1 VKHKVV
7 VIGAGY
13 FGERHIKALSQIEEV
28 NIIGIAEKDTERG
41 RAIAESFN
49 IKHAEDFREF
59 LEEATTFF
67 IVTPTKTHF
76 EITMEL
82 IQAGKNI
89 FIEKPITEN
98 PIQAKILI
106 DEAIKRGIIFQI
118 GLIERFNPVI
128 ETLFGLLKN
137 PKFIVARRVSP
148 FLGRATDTHV
158 TFDLMIHDLDLIFYL
173 LKETNETPEVKEIKS
188 FNNSIVTDKIDFSQ
202 VWIDFSIKEKTI
214 GTNLTASRVANG
226 FERRLSIMDEDSA
239 LYADLIGKTIVKIDQ
254 KGNSIEIA
262 VKNKEKQ
269 PLQEEIKD
277 FLQSIKEQRLSYIAP
292 KPDEIVRTIEIINKI
307 NGGKID
313 EAIH

>member
-1 VKHKVV
+1 MKHKVV

-28 NIIGIAEKDTERG
+28 NIIGIAEKNTERG
-41 RAIAESFN
+41 RAISESLN
-49 IKHAEDFREF
+49 IKYAEDFRDF

-67 IVTPTKTHF
+67 IVTPTNTHF
-76 EITMEL
+76 EIAMEL

-98 PIQAKILI
+98 PIKAKILI
-106 DEAIKRGIIFQI
+106 NEAIRKGIIFQI

-128 ETLFGLLKN
+128 ETLLCLLKN
-137 PKFIVARRVSP
+137 PKFIIANRVSP

-173 LKETNETPEVKEIKS
+173 LKETHETPEVKEIKS

-202 VWIDFSIKEKTI
+202 VWIDFSIKEKNL
-214 GTNLTASRVANG
+214 GTNLTASRIANG
-226 FERRLSIMDEDSA
+226 FERTLSIVDEDSIF
-239 LYADLIGKTIVKIDQ
+239 YADLIVKSIIKID
-254 KGNSIEIA
+254 KTGRPTEIDI
-262 VKNKEKQ
+262 KSKEKQ
-269 PLQEEIKD
+269 PLHEEIKD

-292 KPDEIVRTIEIINKI
+292 KPDEIVRTIEIINQI
-307 NGGKID
+307 NGGEID

>member
-1 VKHKVV
+1 MKHKVV

-28 NIIGIAEKDTERG
+28 HIIGIAEKDTERG

-59 LEEATTFF
+59 LKEATTFF

-76 EITMEL
+76 EIAIEL

-118 GLIERFNPVI
+118 GLIERFNPVV

-137 PKFIVARRVSP
+137 PKFIVATRVSP

-173 LKETNETPEVKEIKS
+173 LKKTNETPEVKFIKS
-188 FNNSIVTDKIDFSQ
+188 FTNSIVTDKIDFSQ
-202 VWIDFSIKEKTI
+202 VWIDFSIKEKNL
-214 GTNLTASRVANG
+214 GTNLTASRIANG
-226 FERRLSIMDEDSA
+226 FERTLSIVDEDSIF
-239 LYADLIGKTIVKIDQ
+239 YADLIVKSIIKID
-254 KGNSIEIA
+254 KTGRPTDIDIKS
-262 VKNKEKQ
+262 KEKQ
-269 PLQEEIKD
+269 PLHEEIKD

-292 KPDEIVRTIEIINKI
+292 KPHEIVRTIEIINQI
-307 NGGKID
+307 NGGEID
-313 EAIH
+313 EVIH